1 MIRERPERQICFHDF
16 SKSTWRKT
24 LVISER
30 ARARILDSKYVTP
43 ENLDMRYISLAIPKC
58 C

>member
-30 ARARILDSKYVTP
+30 ARARARILDSKYVTP
-43 ENLDMRYISLAIPKC
+43 ENLDMR
-58 C
+58 